1 MIIICLI
8 FCELLVYTW
17 VRTETTQTILQVS
30 KAQEMLVEKQSYQRA
45 LSLEKERLKSDD
57 RITRIAK
64 TKLNLSKN
72 TLEQTIYFSGD
83 GV

>member
-30 KAQEMLVEKQSYQRA
+30 KAQEMLVEKQSYQWA
-45 LSLEKERLKSDD
+45 LSLERERLKSDD

-64 TKLNLSKN
+64 TKLNLLKN

>member
-45 LSLEKERLKSDD
+45 LSLERERLKSDD